1 MGGLGVDAVAD
12 HEGVEQDE
20 HAEQAVR
27 LPVGVLGVIGARP
40 SVAFGAGPSWCRA
53 VLPGRRGGGSRP
65 RRCPR
70 ASSLSPLGKVG
81 AGAMA
86 RLEAVTI
93 A

>member
-40 SVAFGAGPSWCRA
+40 SVAFGAGP
-53 VLPGRRGGGSRP
+53 
-65 RRCPR
+65 
-70 ASSLSPLGKVG
+70 VG
-81 AGAMA
+81 AVQFYPD
-86 RLEAVTI
+86 AVAGVQTTFPL
-93 A
+93 ASWPAPSVHL

>member
-40 SVAFGAGPSWCRA
+40 SVAFGAGPVGA
-53 VLPGRRGGGSRP
+53 VQFYPDAVGGSRP